1 MSESERN
8 ERRRVV
14 AMVGNP
20 TSDKGRGAKVDAQ
33 VLGLLEEAGRAHN
46 FDVIDITGTSFDDSL
61 NQARERAHEYDYLDR
76 KSVV

>member
-20 TSDKGRGAKVDAQ
+20 TSDKGRGAKWTRRYWVC
-33 VLGLLEEAGRAHN
+33 
-46 FDVIDITGTSFDDSL
+46 
-61 NQARERAHEYDYLDR
+61 
-76 KSVV
+76 

>member
-33 VLGLLEEAGRAHN
+33 VLGLLEEARPCP
-46 FDVIDITGTSFDDSL
+46 
-61 NQARERAHEYDYLDR
+61 
-76 KSVV
+76 

>member
-46 FDVIDITGTSFDDSL
+46 FGVIQ
-61 NQARERAHEYDYLDR
+61 N
-76 KSVV
+76 

>member
-33 VLGLLEEAGRAHN
+33 VLGLLEEAGRAH
-46 FDVIDITGTSFDDSL
+46 TSTSSTSP
-61 NQARERAHEYDYLDR
+61 ARV
-76 KSVV
+76 STIP

>member
-1 MSESERN
+1 MGESERN

-33 VLGLLEEAGRAHN
+33 VLGLLEEAGRA
-46 FDVIDITGTSFDDSL
+46 ITLMSSTSP
-61 NQARERAHEYDYLDR
+61 ARV
-76 KSVV
+76 STIP

>member
-33 VLGLLEEAGRAHN
+33 VLGLLEE
-46 FDVIDITGTSFDDSL
+46 VSFHS
-61 NQARERAHEYDYLDR
+61 ARRTL
-76 KSVV
+76 K

>member
-33 VLGLLEEAGRAHN
+33 VLGLLEEAA
-46 FDVIDITGTSFDDSL
+46 VPITSTSSTSP
-61 NQARERAHEYDYLDR
+61 ARV
-76 KSVV
+76 STIP

>member
-33 VLGLLEEAGRAHN
+33 VLGLLE
-46 FDVIDITGTSFDDSL
+46 DCLLYTSPSPRD
-61 NQARERAHEYDYLDR
+61 
-76 KSVV
+76 